1 MFVGMR
7 LPVGSR
13 IFLVACC
20 AQVAIVSAGPP
31 TVGPQQRIDIAGQT
45 AASNETSAAARGGDP
60 SEIVGTWNDWR
71 DSGKGE
77 VIRLGVALSTN
88 GGLAWSDF
96 LVRPPAIFQSTVEG
110 DPMATV
116 DPRTGSLWVGAISFA
131 ANGGLYVARKEP
143 GDDFFQPSVM
153 ADTGSGIDKGWM
165 AAGRNEITPD
175 STAVYIAY
183 NLGVVRSDDLGD
195 SWGSTVSLGGGL
207 GFLPRVG
214 PSGEVY
220 VSSWAN
226 GDVFRLQRSLDG
238 GQTFVSR
245 TIALRMDSWGVGENN
260 SRFPGTFR
268 VPQLPTLAVDPS
280 SGTLYAAWPDTT
292 DQAAGQANV
301 DVYFS
306 RSTDQGDSWT
316 TPVIVNG
323 EGPNV
328 GDQFFPWIEVD
339 SQGRVHLVYLDSR
352 HTVQNDNDV
361 NGFFDAYYA
370 YSEDFGES
378 WTEFRLTPVSW
389 NSDDDGLDREFQF
402 IGDYLGMAVAGDTV
416 WPVYPDT
423 THGDTDIYT
432 NEISFDSCLAPDEVG
447 GLRVDRSAENG
458 TLTLNWT
465 DLPNTADY
473 IVFQNFAPVGAF
485 GFAGTAPSGVPG
497 LTLAEPAGT
506 RYYLVAAR
514 NACGIGPK

>member
-1 MFVGMR
+1 MR

-13 IFLVACC
+13 IFLAACC

-45 AASNETSAAARGGDP
+45 AASNETSAAARGANP

-71 DSGKGE
+71 ESGAGE

-88 GGLAWSDF
+88 GGLTWTDF
-96 LVRPPAIFQSTVEG
+96 VLRPPEPNQTTVEG
-110 DPMATV
+110 DPMAAV
-116 DPRTGSLWVGAISFA
+116 DPRTGSLWVGAISFSS
-131 ANGGLYVARKEP
+131 NGGLFVARKDP
-143 GDDFFQPSVM
+143 GDDHFQPSVM
-153 ADTGSGIDKGWM
+153 ADTGGGIDKGWM
-165 AAGRNEITPD
+165 AAGRNEITAD

-183 NLGVVRSDDLGD
+183 NFGIVRSDDLGD
-195 SWGSTVSLGGGL
+195 TWSNSVSLGGGL

-214 PSGEVY
+214 PNGEVY
-220 VSSWAN
+220 VSSWDF
-226 GDVFRLQRSLDG
+226 GDEFNLQRSLDG
-238 GQTFVSR
+238 GQTFASR
-245 TIALRMDSWGVGENN
+245 VIALRMDSWGIETNN

-268 VPQLPTLAVDPS
+268 VPPLPTLAVDPS

-292 DQAAGQANV
+292 DQAGGQANV

-306 RSTDQGDSWT
+306 RSTDQGDNWT
-316 TPVIVNG
+316 TPLIVNG

-339 SQGRVHLVYLDSR
+339 SKGRLHLLYLDSR

-370 YSEDFGES
+370 YSEDSGNS
-378 WTEFRLTPVSW
+378 WTEIRLTPVSW
-389 NSDDDGLDREFQF
+389 NSEDDGLNRPSQF
-402 IGDYLGMAVAGDTV
+402 IGDYLGMAVADDTV

-423 THGDTDIYT
+423 TSGDTDIYT
-432 NEISFDSCLAPDEVG
+432 NEISFSECSLPGEVA
-447 GLRVDRSAENG
+447 GLLLDRSAENS

-465 DLPNTADY
+465 DLPNALDY
-473 IVFQNFAPVGAF
+473 IVFQDFAPNGTF
-485 GFAGTAPSGVPG
+485 GFAGTSSSGVLG
-497 LTLAEPAGT
+497 LTIAEPAGT

-514 NACGIGPK
+514 NVCGIGPQ